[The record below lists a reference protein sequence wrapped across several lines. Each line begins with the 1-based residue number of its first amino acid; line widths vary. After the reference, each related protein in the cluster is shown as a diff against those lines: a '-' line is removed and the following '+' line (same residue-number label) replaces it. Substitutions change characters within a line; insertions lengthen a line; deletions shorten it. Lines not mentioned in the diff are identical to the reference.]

1 MRRIKQA
8 GPSVLTVALI
18 AGVIGYII
26 GCTRE
31 QHERDAQVRAQD
43 KKTTNDGSQKADP
56 AAGGQ
61 PAAASK
67 APAEDAGA
75 VEQYSPVRARAR
87 DFYTPNSEDLGP
99 DEMRLIACGTGMP
112 TARPKQAASC
122 WLLELG
128 NGDKFIFDVGT
139 GSNERISAFQI
150 PYNYLDKVFLS
161 HLHTDHF
168 GDLDALFISGALA
181 GRQKPLRV
189 WGPSGDT
196 PELGTKYALDH
207 LLKALTWD
215 LAGRKGL
222 TDPRGYHMDVTE
234 FDYKGMNKVV
244 YEENGV
250 TIRSFPAIHAIDGSV
265 SYSVAWNGLK
275 FVFGGDT
282 YPNKW
287 YAEYAKDSDLAIH
300 ECFISTPDMI
310 EKFRFT
316 PQSALLVGT
325 QIHTAP
331 EAFGKTMSLI
341 KPRMAVAYHFFK
353 DFDTTASIND
363 RVRTTYDGPLSLA
376 EDYMVWNITKDEIR
390 VRMAIVDEDVW
401 PPPATEKPQLPDPS
415 NRVPYS
421 EQIAGGKLNMKDV
434 IQPIYDEVNKKYGL
448 NEKQD

>member
-1 MRRIKQA
+1 MARFKQA
-8 GPSVLTVALI
+8 GPSVLIVALI
-18 AGVIGYII
+18 AGVLGYII

-31 QHERDAQVRAQD
+31 QREQDSQAQAQD
-43 KKTTNDGSQKADP
+43 KKTTNDGDQKETGKANPD
-56 AAGGQ
+56 AA
-61 PAAASK
+61 
-67 APAEDAGA
+67 A
-75 VEQYSPVRARAR
+75 VEQYSPVKARSR

-99 DEMRLIACGTGMP
+99 NEMRLIACGTGMP

-150 PYNYLDKVFLS
+150 PYNYLDKVFLT

-196 PELGTKYALDH
+196 PELGTAYALDH

-244 YEENGV
+244 YQENDV
-250 TIRSFPAIHAIDGSV
+250 TIRSWPAIHAIDGSV
-265 SYSVAWNGLK
+265 SYSVEWNGLK

-287 YAEYAKDSDLAIH
+287 FDEYARDADLAIH
-300 ECFISTPDMI
+300 ECFITVPDMI
-310 EKFRFT
+310 KKFKFT
-316 PQSALLVGT
+316 PQSSLLVGT

-331 EAFGKTMSLI
+331 EAFGKVMSMI

-363 RVRTTYDGPLSLA
+363 RIRSTYDGPLSLA

-390 VRMAIVDEDVW
+390 VRLARVDEDVW
-401 PPPATEKPQLPDPS
+401 PPPATGKPQLPDAS
-415 NRVPYS
+415 IRVPYS
-421 EQIAGGKLNMKDV
+421 KEISGGKLDMKDV
-434 IQPIYDEVNKKYGL
+434 LQPIYDEVNKKYGL
-448 NEKQD
+448 KEKQD